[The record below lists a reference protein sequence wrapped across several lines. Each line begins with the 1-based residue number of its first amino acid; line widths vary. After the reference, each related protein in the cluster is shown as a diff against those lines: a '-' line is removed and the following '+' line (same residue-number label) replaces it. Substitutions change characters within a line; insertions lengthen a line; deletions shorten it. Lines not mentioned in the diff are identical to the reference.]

1 MSMKKLFLAL
11 FCASALFASCDDDE
25 NDDGSNGS
33 NQENQKKDPLMSEG
47 HEYVD
52 LGLSVGW
59 ATVNLGA
66 TSPEGTGSGYFW
78 GELDSIS
85 RPHEYS
91 GLFDEENPTSGI
103 NYDIAGSE
111 FDIAHK
117 KWGGDWQ
124 MPTKENWQEL
134 IDNCTFTWKEVN
146 GVFGYEVKSKKN
158 DNTIFLPA
166 AGDNSN
172 AYFYYEG
179 KPYGSYWTS
188 TSVETDS
195 DNLLAYE
202 FTFTEGSMK
211 FSDSYRRSG
220 DQSIRP
226 VLKK

>member
-1 MSMKKLFLAL
+1 
-11 FCASALFASCDDDE
+11 
-25 NDDGSNGS
+25 
-33 NQENQKKDPLMSEG
+33 MSEG

-91 GLFDEENPTSGI
+91 GLFDEENPTSEI

-111 FDIAHK
+111 FDIVHK
-117 KWGGDWQ
+117 KWGGNWQ

-134 IDNCTFTWKEVN
+134 IDNCTFTWKEFN
-146 GVFGYEVKSKKN
+146 GKYGYEIKSKKN

-166 AGDNSN
+166 AGDNEYS
-172 AYFYYEG
+172 YYYYDG
-179 KPYGSYWTS
+179 NPYGSYWTS
-188 TSVETDS
+188 TPVEGDS
-195 DNLLAYE
+195 TNYLAYE
-202 FTFTEGSMK
+202 LTFTEKFIK
-211 FSDSYRRSG
+211 FSDDYRREG

>member
-1 MSMKKLFLAL
+1 MKKLFLAL

-25 NDDGSNGS
+25 KDDSNGS
-33 NQENQKKDPLMSEG
+33 NQENSKKDPLMSEG

-66 TSPEGTGSGYFW
+66 TSPEGTGTGYFW

-91 GLFDEENPTSGI
+91 GLFDEENPTSEI

-111 FDIAHK
+111 FDIVHK

-124 MPTKENWQEL
+124 MPSKENWQEL

-146 GVFGYEVKSKKN
+146 GKYGYEIKSKKN

-166 AGDNSN
+166 AGDNEYS
-172 AYFYYEG
+172 YYYYDG
-179 KPYGSYWTS
+179 NPYGSYWTS
-188 TSVETDS
+188 TPDEADS
-195 DNLLAYE
+195 TNYLAYE
-202 FTFTEGSMK
+202 LTFTEKFIK
-211 FSDSYRRSG
+211 FSNDYRREG